1 MKIKLSDC
9 EVNPKKIEAL
19 ENYCKKNNKLI
30 ALRDMKNRL
39 LAVGL
44 SVKALQTSKTKDGF
58 NQYNVIYKT
67 VPVTKTMED
76 NGVTE
81 EKYAELVKNNF
92 TETYSLYDVYL
103 CVYDGM
109 IKHKEEYN
117 NKREEYWFKAY
128 NWYLRYSD
136 KFSIFDLINRSTKS

>member
-19 ENYCKKNNKLI
+19 ETYCKKNNKLI

-58 NQYNVIYKT
+58 HQYNVIYKT
-67 VPVTKTMED
+67 VPVIKTLED
-76 NGVTE
+76 KDVNE
-81 EKYAELVKNNF
+81 LRYAELVKNNF
-92 TETYSLYDVYL
+92 TERYPLYDVYL
-103 CVYDGM
+103 CVYEGM
-109 IKHKEEYN
+109 INHKEEHN

-128 NWYLRYSD
+128 NWYLKNPN
-136 KFSIFDLINRSTKS
+136 KFSIFDLINRSTRI

>member
-9 EVNPKKIEAL
+9 VVNPKKIDAI

-44 SVKALQTSKTKDGF
+44 SVKALQNSKTKDGF
-58 NQYNVIYKT
+58 HQYNVIYKT
-67 VPVTKTMED
+67 VPVVKTMED
-76 NGVTE
+76 MGMTE
-81 EKYAELVKNNF
+81 SKYAELVKNNF
-92 TETYSLYDVYL
+92 TETYPLYDVYI

-109 IKHKEEYN
+109 IKHKEEHN
-117 NKREEYWFKAY
+117 NKREEYWFNCY
-128 NWYLRYSD
+128 NYYLKNENR
-136 KFSIFDLINRSTKS
+136 FSIFDLINRSSK

>member
-9 EVNPKKIEAL
+9 VVNPKKIDAI

-44 SVKALQTSKTKDGF
+44 SVKALQNSKTKDGF
-58 NQYNVIYKT
+58 HQYNVIYKT
-67 VPVTKTMED
+67 VPVVKTIED
-76 NGVTE
+76 TRMTE
-81 EKYAELVKNNF
+81 SKYAELVKNNF
-92 TETYSLYDVYL
+92 TETYPLYDVYI

-109 IKHKEEYN
+109 IKHKEEHN
-117 NKREEYWFKAY
+117 NKREEYWFNCY
-128 NWYLRYSD
+128 NHYR
-136 KFSIFDLINRSTKS
+136 KNEGRFSIFDLINRSTRQ

>member
-76 NGVTE
+76 NSVTE

-92 TETYSLYDVYL
+92 TETYPLYDVYL

-128 NWYLRYSD
+128 NWYLRYPD